1 MGITTLERLR
11 ALHEQFGSGPFG
23 KIAQKLL
30 ALAFRSIGFGH
41 VVERGVQGVDIDV
54 VSSGE
59 KYALEVKTTEG
70 TTITLD
76 ASNLQAL
83 RDRGQDGYAPVL
95 AILRLALFEGW
106 LVSRPPLAELRPGQF
121 LIDRFR
127 TYRMKAI
134 EEQIAPAFEKVVAEH
149 FEGTLKGG
157 QQYLNERLRA
167 SGVDVREG

>member
-1 MGITTLERLR
+1 MGITTLERLQT
-11 ALHEQFGSGPFG
+11 LHKRFGPGPFG

-41 VVERGVQGVDIDV
+41 VVERGVQGVDIDA

-59 KYALEVKTTEG
+59 KYAFEVKTTEG

-76 ASNLQAL
+76 ANNLQAL
-83 RDRGQDGYAPVL
+83 RDRGQDGYAPAL
-95 AILRLALFEGW
+95 AILRIALFEDW
-106 LVSRPPLAELRPGQF
+106 LMSRPPLEELRPGQF

-127 TYRMKAI
+127 AYRMRSL
-134 EEQIAPAFEKVVAEH
+134 EEKISPAFELVVGEH

-157 QQYLNERLRA
+157 QQYLIERLRA
-167 SGVDVREG
+167 SGVDIREG